1 MFKAIDVNYW
11 ARDNSHWNEFS
22 RQDTEDPSKIY
33 SHFSRICNVVQTRS
47 TKRALSSPLN
57 QAIKNFILSQYF
69 GISCEGSSGGVE
81 DGLEPEHLVDLEEL
95 RSRLQRFPPHCVAIK
110 RINSTSGPKRIAQE
124 MSFLGLVG
132 GHWHVIPII
141 SGMRHEDQ
149 VLMIFPYFRGED
161 FREVM
166 LNATATDIADYMKL
180 LLEALA
186 HLHRSKLIHRDVKPS
201 NFLFSRKTA
210 TLPAAAVLV
219 DFGLAQMEDR
229 NGAAGSAK
237 PKTVT
242 PNTMGTISR
251 FRTSMQNYPPGY
263 FANDPRQPMRASRAG
278 TRGFRAP
285 EVLFK
290 IPHQSTLIDVWS
302 AGVILLTL
310 LTKRYPFFLSNDDQD
325 AIVEIALI
333 FGNKELAAAAKI
345 YSTILLKVLST
356 HNF

>member
-1 MFKAIDVNYW
+1 MNYW

-22 RQDTEDPSKIY
+22 RQDSEDPSKIFI
-33 SHFSRICNVVQTRS
+33 HFSRICNVVQTRS

-57 QAIKNFILSQYF
+57 QAIKHYVLSQYF
-69 GISCEGSSGGVE
+69 GVNEVPVVAGE

-95 RSRLQRFPPHCVAIK
+95 RVRLQRFPPHCVAIK

-166 LNATATDIADYMKL
+166 LNGTPADIADYMKL

-201 NFLFSRKTA
+201 NFLFSRRTG

-219 DFGLAQMEDR
+219 DFGLAQMEDKSL
-229 NGAAGSAK
+229 AAGSTK
-237 PKTVT
+237 PNRTVT

-251 FRTSMQNYPPGY
+251 FRNSMQNYPPGY

-290 IPHQSTLIDVWS
+290 IPHQSTQIDVWS

-333 FGNKELAAAAKI
+333 FGNKELAAAAKV
-345 YSTILLKVLST
+345 YSTPKTFSLCQYAI
-356 HNF
+356 